1 MRKMQNSYGSQI
13 TVVEHIILKNGWEYY
28 VTDNKF
34 EDDIVQC
41 VVMGYETEMGDVYMP
56 ELKGHIASRTKD
68 LSDLAPCE
76 GWTWCA

>member
-1 MRKMQNSYGSQI
+1 MQNSYGSQI

-28 VTDNKF
+28 VTDDKF
-34 EDDIVQC
+34 DDGIVRC
-41 VVMGYETEMGDVYMP
+41 VVMGYETEMGDVCMP